1 MEEYKQIQEAVN
13 SILNIQSF
21 IKRKAQRGGIEKKR
35 EIFVMIINMID
46 EAIVRSNIAYSDLEI
61 DTAKYDEKFYS
72 IIDYLLLMSYG
83 PECYDLISF
92 YLWERMDEDGNSLAL
107 VDTFGN
113 HIEFKSP
120 YDLWDLMIKINPKI
134 NK

>member
-1 MEEYKQIQEAVN
+1 
-13 SILNIQSF
+13 
-21 IKRKAQRGGIEKKR
+21 
-35 EIFVMIINMID
+35 MIINMID